1 MPADAS
7 VADERSVRE
16 WERPGVTGFLWFG
29 ECAAERPARRSVQVD
44 PHAFVAACFE
54 LCRRGAMLVACKC
67 TRDDMT
73 ATRKALDPTRDAS
86 VDAAVDVRQGS
97 GSAP

>member
-1 MPADAS
+1 
-7 VADERSVRE
+7 
-16 WERPGVTGFLWFG
+16 
-29 ECAAERPARRSVQVD
+29 
-44 PHAFVAACFE
+44 
-54 LCRRGAMLVACKC
+54 MLVACKC

-86 VDAAVDVRQGS
+86 VDAAVDVRHGT